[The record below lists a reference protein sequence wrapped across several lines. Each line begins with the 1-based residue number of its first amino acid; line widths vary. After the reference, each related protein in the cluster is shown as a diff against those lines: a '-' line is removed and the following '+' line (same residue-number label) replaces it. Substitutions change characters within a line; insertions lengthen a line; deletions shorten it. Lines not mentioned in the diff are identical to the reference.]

1 MSEFTLYFFSSNVEG
16 RARLKQRKVDLDDAI
31 VEDTPPSKIK
41 ARENKAKK
49 PRLDVKE
56 SAQKRIRSRSVARGI
71 KAKNPCSRKPQDEK
85 KEEIRDTAYRT
96 SLDVI
101 FIFCMYLIGVS
112 INFWVDT
119 FQLV

>member
-1 MSEFTLYFFSSNVEG
+1 MRPQKNHDVE
-16 RARLKQRKVDLDDAI
+16 V
-31 VEDTPPSKIK
+31 PSKI
-41 ARENKAKK
+41 RT
-49 PRLDVKE
+49 RFG
-56 SAQKRIRSRSVARGI
+56 SVARGI

>member
-1 MSEFTLYFFSSNVEG
+1 MRPQKNHDVE
-16 RARLKQRKVDLDDAI
+16 V
-31 VEDTPPSKIK
+31 PSKIRTRFGSV